1 MINCTRIDARGNHGK
16 GQGNVFEY
24 LLATEGMAVDQA
36 TAYYANDPS
45 DAQQNTRWGGALAEA
60 LGVAGKAVLKT
71 DMEQLGKGFALN
83 GTPLCRNAGAEPRRV
98 VKRDRQGNVRLDDED
113 KPMEAWEGGHRV
125 GFDLTISAPGDVS
138 VAFALADDAERAGIL
153 RAHRRACAVA
163 MDYCQ
168 SKVETR
174 RGQGGKEAMD
184 VEGLVWTAADHFAN
198 RNLQSDLHTHHLV
211 YGVTRGVDGKWG
223 TFDAIELYNV
233 QHAADRLYKAQLYR
247 EMAKLGYGIDRVR
260 STDLDGREGADT
272 HARIAGISDELVTLL
287 KTRRQEIL
295 DYTAKHPGASH
306 DDACK
311 ATRRKKHEPAF
322 PELTRDWKT
331 TIERV
336 AHENPG
342 LVRSTEELKQLSGNA
357 HKVEPK
363 SFEEVLSRLHETEA
377 MFRERDVVRELG
389 MEYMGQLDASEV
401 MEAVERFTAQS
412 GLVRVQ
418 AERLHDDDRGERPA
432 RRHREDRFAADWM
445 VDWEADIV
453 RRAQARQAEDA
464 LKLPAATVDRE
475 VAAFESI
482 NGFQLSDEQRESV
495 RHLTVGTGG
504 VGVVSGLAGTG
515 KTTVAAVYK
524 QCFEAE
530 GRRLFGVAVS
540 NKAAMKLEEE
550 SGMPCMSVA
559 KLLSEVKKGK
569 VAFQANDVVVLDE
582 AGMVATGDTLKLMK
596 HCQAAR
602 CKLVLQGDSD
612 QLQPIAAGS
621 GFALA
626 KQAIG
631 DRKLSEIRRQKH
643 APDRAIAES
652 YYERDDHGRVRDVR
666 RGDRSRAQALDMG
679 ARIVAG
685 LEARGCIDD
694 FGHAS
699 HALKAAVD
707 DYLGSS
713 RPLSEK
719 LLLAHSRAEVAALN
733 ETVRAGLKKTG
744 VLDNQDVTFRARIK
758 DRWQDLSL
766 ARRDRVMF
774 TATNDDLGVV
784 NGTEGIVESIR
795 EGKKG
800 GFDLVVR
807 VEASN
812 SKEDGRLLR
821 FNTAE
826 HNALTHRYAMTIH
839 KAQGQGK
846 PEIYHVAT
854 NLGMLDQQSAL
865 VAFTR
870 LTSGHYRMYTT
881 DEVFERL
888 SERLGMERHK
898 ETVLDAGLSQKQ
910 PASQAAFAESI
921 EAMLQKLKPAPV
933 TQPSLR
939 QKSLALTP

>member
-45 DAQQNTRWGGALAEA
+45 EAQQNTRWGGKLAEA
-60 LGVAGKAVLKT
+60 LGVEGKAVVKA
-71 DMEQLGKGFALN
+71 DMEALGKGFALD

-98 VKRDRQGNVRLDDED
+98 VKRDSRGQVRLDDEG

-138 VAFALADDAERAGIL
+138 VAFALGDDAERAGIL

-163 MDYCQ
+163 MDYLQ
-168 SKVETR
+168 SKLETR

-198 RNLQSDLHTHHLV
+198 RNLESDLHTHHLV
-211 YGVTRGVDGKWG
+211 YGVAKGVDGKWG
-223 TFDAIELYNV
+223 TFDSIELYGH
-233 QHAADRLYKAQLYR
+233 QHAADHLYKAQLYR
-247 EMAKLGYGIDRVR
+247 EMARLGYGIDRER
-260 STDLDGREGADT
+260 SKDLDGREGVDT
-272 HARIAGISDELVTLL
+272 HARIAGVPDELVTLL

-295 DYTAKHPGASH
+295 DYTAQHPGASH
-306 DDACK
+306 ADACK

-322 PELTRDWKT
+322 PELTRDWQT

-336 AHENPG
+336 AQEHPG
-342 LVRSTEELKQLSGNA
+342 LVRSTDELKALPGNA
-357 HKVEPK
+357 HKVEARP
-363 SFEEVLSRLHETEA
+363 FEEVVKRLHETEA
-377 MFRERDVVRELG
+377 MFGERDVVRELG
-389 MEYMGQLDASEV
+389 MEYMGQLDAREV
-401 MEAVERFTAQS
+401 LEAVDRFTAQS
-412 GLVRVQ
+412 DLVRVQ
-418 AERLHDDDRGERPA
+418 AERLHEDDRSVRPA
-432 RRHREDRFAADWM
+432 RRHREDRFAAAWM
-445 VDWEADIV
+445 VDWEADLI
-453 RRAQARQAEDA
+453 RRAQAREGEDA
-464 LKLPAATVDRE
+464 LKLDRSSVDRQIR
-475 VAAFESI
+475 AFESKS
-482 NGFQLSDEQRESV
+482 GFRLSDEQRETV

-524 QCFEAE
+524 QCFEAD

-569 VAFQANDVVVLDE
+569 VAFQATDVVVLDE

-596 HCQAAR
+596 LCQASGA
-602 CKLVLQGDSD
+602 KLILQGDSD

-621 GFALA
+621 GFSLA

-652 YYERDDHGRVRDVR
+652 YYERDDQGRVKDVR
-666 RGDRSRAQALDMG
+666 RGDRSRAQTLDLG

-707 DYLGSS
+707 DYLGSH

-719 LLLAHSRAEVAALN
+719 LLLAHSRSEVSALN
-733 ETVRAGLKKTG
+733 DAVRVGLKKAG
-744 VLDNQDVTFRARIK
+744 KLDDNDVTFRSRIG

-766 ARRDRVMF
+766 AKRDRVMF
-774 TATNDDLGVV
+774 TATNDALGAV
-784 NGTEGIVESIR
+784 NGTEGVVESIR

-800 GFDLVVR
+800 GYDLVVR
-807 VEASN
+807 IEASN
-812 SKEDGRLLR
+812 PKENGRVLR
-821 FNTAE
+821 FNTAD

-846 PEIYHVAT
+846 PEIYHLAT

-881 DEVFERL
+881 DEVRERL
-888 SERLGMERHK
+888 AERLGMERHK
-898 ETVLDAGLSQKQ
+898 ETALDAGLSKQ
-910 PASQAAFAESI
+910 QAPSQSAFVDGVDALLAKLRPRASERPGPKQRGS
-921 EAMLQKLKPAPV
+921 
-933 TQPSLR
+933 T
-939 QKSLALTP
+939 LTP

>member
-1 MINCTRIDARGNHGK
+1 MINCTGIDARGNHGK
-16 GQGNVFEY
+16 GQGNVFDY
-24 LLATEGMAVDQA
+24 MLATEGMAVDQA
-36 TAYYANDPS
+36 TAYYANDPT
-45 DAQQNTRWGGALAEA
+45 DAQQNTRWGGKLAEA
-60 LGVAGKAVLKT
+60 LGVAGKAVVKE
-71 DMEQLGKGFALN
+71 DMEQLGKGFALD
-83 GTPLCRNAGAEPRRV
+83 GTALCRNAGAEPRRV
-98 VKRDRQGNVRLDDED
+98 IKRDGQGQVRLDDEG

-138 VAFALADDAERAGIL
+138 VAFALADDPERLAIL
-153 RAHRRACAVA
+153 AAHRRSCDVA
-163 MDYCQ
+163 MAYLQ

-198 RNLQSDLHTHHLV
+198 RNLESDLHTHHLV
-211 YGVTRGVDGKWG
+211 YGVTKGVDGKWG
-223 TFDAIELYNV
+223 TFDSIELYNH
-233 QHAADRLYKAQLYR
+233 QHAADHLYKAQLYA
-247 EMAKLGYGIDRVR
+247 EMGKLGYGIDRER
-260 STDLDGREGADT
+260 CQDINGQEGGET
-272 HARIAGISDELVTLL
+272 QARIAGIPEELVSLL
-287 KTRRQEIL
+287 KTRRQEVL
-295 DYTAKHPGASH
+295 DYVDAHPGASH
-306 DDACK
+306 SDACK
-311 ATRRKKHEPAF
+311 ATRRKKHEPPF
-322 PELTRDWKT
+322 PELVADWKT
-331 TIERV
+331 AIDRV
-336 AHENPG
+336 SKEHPG
-342 LVRSTEELKQLSGNA
+342 LVRTTDELKALPGNA
-357 HKVEPK
+357 HKVEAA
-363 SFEEVLSRLHETEA
+363 SFEDVLKRIHENEA
-377 MFRERDVVRELG
+377 LFGERDVVKALG
-389 MEYMGQLDASEV
+389 MEFVGQKDAGEV
-401 MEAVERFTAQS
+401 LEAVRAFTEQP

-418 AERLHDDDRGERPA
+418 AERLHDDDRGVRPA

-445 VDWEADIV
+445 VGWEADLI
-453 RRAQARQAEDA
+453 RRAQARQSEDA
-464 LKLPAATVDRE
+464 LKVPAATVDRE
-475 VAAFESI
+475 MSAFEAK
-482 NGFQLSDEQRESV
+482 NGFRLSDEQRESV

-559 KLLSEVKKGK
+559 KLLAELKKGK

-596 HCQAAR
+596 LCQAAR
-602 CKLVLQGDSD
+602 CKLILQGDSD

-652 YYERDDHGRVRDVR
+652 YYERDDQGRVKDVR
-666 RGDRSRAQALDMG
+666 RGDRSRAQALGMG

-685 LEARGCIDD
+685 LQARGCIDD

-707 DYLGSS
+707 DYLASP

-733 ETVRAGLKKTG
+733 EAVRAGLKKTG
-744 VLDNQDVTFRARIK
+744 ALDGPDVTFRSRIG

-766 ARRDRVMF
+766 AKRDRVMF
-774 TATNDDLGVV
+774 TATNEDLGVV
-784 NGTEGIVESIR
+784 NGTEGVVESIR

-800 GFDLVVR
+800 GYDLVIR

-812 SKEDGRLLR
+812 PKEDGRVLR

-826 HNALTHRYAMTIH
+826 HNALTHRYGMTIH

-846 PEIYHVAT
+846 PEIYHLAT

-881 DEVFERL
+881 DEVRERL
-888 SERLGMERHK
+888 AERLGMERHK
-898 ETVLDAGLSQKQ
+898 ETALDAGLSKQ
-910 PASQAAFAESI
+910 QAPSQSAFVDGIDALLKKLSSKAVADASQRQRGASY
-921 EAMLQKLKPAPV
+921 
-933 TQPSLR
+933 SL
-939 QKSLALTP
+939 